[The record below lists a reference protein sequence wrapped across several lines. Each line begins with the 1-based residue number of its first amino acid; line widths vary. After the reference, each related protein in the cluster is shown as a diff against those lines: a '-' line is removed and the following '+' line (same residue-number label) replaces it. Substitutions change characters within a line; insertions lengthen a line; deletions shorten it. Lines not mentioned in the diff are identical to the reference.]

1 MTKSHFFSIATALFL
16 AAFSQQAS
24 AQITVIA
31 SDFPGK
37 GDTVR
42 YSVTNNVFNNYT
54 ETGANFNWDFSNL
67 TPQSQ
72 TLMKHFSVD
81 DADIIT
87 QSLFGST
94 VIPKY
99 RATYYLPARELPL
112 ATLSG
117 LLDLPV
123 DEIYRFYRKTNDE
136 MTVIGLSISAMGFG
150 IGKRADSL
158 EIAYKF
164 PMVFGQNF
172 NSEGSVDLDLSAVAP
187 FRLKQF
193 RTRESEIDGWGTITT
208 PYGTFEC
215 LRIHHIINEFDSVLI
230 DLGNG
235 PTWIAIPIPTIHE
248 YEWCTNNQKGPILK
262 AKANEIFGFQLFN
275 EVMYR
280 DIFRDDLNVSVADV
294 AQNQIRAYPN
304 PASTHLFIELNENV
318 LAPKQMVVYNAS
330 GKWVH
335 TFGPEA
341 ITIEPGRIKLDVKN
355 LSKGIYFLNLG
366 NNLEV
371 LKISID

>member
-1 MTKSHFFSIATALFL
+1 MTKSYIFSLVSAFFVVV
-16 AAFSQQAS
+16 FSS
-24 AQITVIA
+24 RLTAQITVLSA
-31 SDFPGK
+31 DFPGK

-42 YSVTNNVFNNYT
+42 YSVTNNIFNNYT
-54 ETGANFNWDFSNL
+54 ATGANFNWDFSNL

-72 TLMKHFSVD
+72 TLMNHFSVD
-81 DADIIT
+81 EADFIT

-117 LLDLPV
+117 FLNLPV
-123 DEIYRFYRKTNDE
+123 DEIYRFYRKTSDE

-164 PMVFGQNF
+164 PMEFGQTY
-172 NSEGSVDLDLSAVAP
+172 NSEGSVDLDLSAFAP

-193 RTRESEIDGWGTITT
+193 RTRESEVDGWGTITT

-215 LRIHHIINEFDSVLI
+215 LRIHHIINESDSIQI

-235 PTWIAIPIPTIHE
+235 PTWISIPIPTIHE
-248 YEWCTNNQKGPILK
+248 YEWWTNDQKGPILK

-280 DIFRDDLNVSVADV
+280 DKFRPELNVSTLNYEGD
-294 AQNQIRAYPN
+294 QIVVYPN
-304 PASTHLFIELNENV
+304 PATDFIHLLGVPNNSKIEIFS
-318 LAPKQMVVYNAS
+318 AS
-330 GKWVH
+330 GMLVKQV
-335 TFGPEA
+335 TNPEN
-341 ITIEPGRIKLDVKN
+341 IDIRN
-355 LSKGIYFLNLG
+355 LQLGVYFLRVSDTLG
-366 NNLEV
+366 GYET
-371 LKISID
+371 LKFIKQ

>member
-1 MTKSHFFSIATALFL
+1 M
-16 AAFSQQAS
+16 
-24 AQITVIA
+24 IA

-123 DEIYRFYRKTNDE
+123 DEIYRFYRKTNNE

-164 PMVFGQNF
+164 PMEFGQSF
-172 NSEGSVDLDLSAVAP
+172 N
-187 FRLKQF
+187 
-193 RTRESEIDGWGTITT
+193 
-208 PYGTFEC
+208 
-215 LRIHHIINEFDSVLI
+215 
-230 DLGNG
+230 
-235 PTWIAIPIPTIHE
+235 
-248 YEWCTNNQKGPILK
+248 
-262 AKANEIFGFQLFN
+262 
-275 EVMYR
+275 
-280 DIFRDDLNVSVADV
+280 
-294 AQNQIRAYPN
+294 
-304 PASTHLFIELNENV
+304 
-318 LAPKQMVVYNAS
+318 
-330 GKWVH
+330 
-335 TFGPEA
+335 
-341 ITIEPGRIKLDVKN
+341 
-355 LSKGIYFLNLG
+355 
-366 NNLEV
+366 
-371 LKISID
+371 

>member
-1 MTKSHFFSIATALFL
+1 MNKSYFLSFFTVLLMGLF
-16 AAFSQQAS
+16 AHQTS
-24 AQITVIA
+24 AQITVLS

-42 YSVTNNVFNNYT
+42 YSVTNNIFNNYIA
-54 ETGANFNWDFSNL
+54 TGADYNWNFSNL

-72 TLMKHFSVD
+72 TLMKHLSVD

-87 QSLFGST
+87 QSLFGSF

-117 LLDLPV
+117 FLNLPV
-123 DEIYRFYRKTNDE
+123 DEIYRFYRKTSDE
-136 MTVIGLSISAMGFG
+136 MTVVGLSISAMGFG
-150 IGKRADSL
+150 IGKRADSI

-164 PMVFGQNF
+164 PMEFGQNY

-193 RTRESEIDGWGTITT
+193 RTRESEVDGWGTITT

-215 LRIHHIINEFDSVLI
+215 LRIHHIINEFDSIQL

-235 PTWIAIPIPTIHE
+235 PTWIPIPIPTIHE
-248 YEWCTNNQKGPILK
+248 YEWWTNDQNGPILK
-262 AKANEIFGFQLFN
+262 AKANEILGFQLFN

-280 DIFRDDLNVSVADV
+280 DVFRLNLNVSVDDYTV
-294 AQNQIRAYPN
+294 DQIRVYPN
-304 PASTHLFIELNENV
+304 PASDFIHLLGVPNNSKIEIFS
-318 LAPKQMVVYNAS
+318 AS
-330 GKWVH
+330 GMLVYS
-335 TFGPEA
+335 
-341 ITIEPGRIKLDVKN
+341 N
-355 LSKGIYFLNLG
+355 LFNHFIDIRSLNPGIYLIRVDKEG
-366 NNLEV
+366 EV
-371 LKISID
+371 VKTKFEKF